1 MKIFLRFL
9 KTLLVGAV
17 LSAFI
22 SNVFSAQKRPN
33 VIIVNLDDLGAG
45 WLSPYTKNLKP
56 SDMDEG
62 SLTSANVRPAET
74 ITATAIKNNLIFI
87 TSVDLESYTIIPSSC
102 F

>member
-45 WLSPYTKNLKP
+45 WLSH
-56 SDMDEG
+56 
-62 SLTSANVRPAET
+62 
-74 ITATAIKNNLIFI
+74 
-87 TSVDLESYTIIPSSC
+87 
-102 F
+102 

>member
-56 SDMDEG
+56 SDMMKA
-62 SLTSANVRPAET
+62 L
-74 ITATAIKNNLIFI
+74 
-87 TSVDLESYTIIPSSC
+87 
-102 F
+102 